1 MTKKVKKLEPHLG
14 LDMPFDEA
22 LERFIQTD
30 PKEVEA
36 SIERSKQKKPPG
48 TKKKK
53 RKSPGSR
60 KAPPGTLVE
69 NQSVISLRDRR
80 MRKRNYG
87 R

>member
-1 MTKKVKKLEPHLG
+1 MTGKGKKLEPKLG

-22 LERFIQTD
+22 LQRFMQAD

-36 SIERSKQKKPPG
+36 SIERAKQKKPAG
-48 TKKKK
+48 SKKKK
-53 RKSPGSR
+53 RKSPGSK
-60 KAPPGTLVE
+60 KAPPGASVE
-69 NQSVISLRDRR
+69 GQSVVSLRDRR